1 MDNKQEL
8 LKQLPKIDEVLKDQR
23 LFVFFED
30 NPREL
35 VVEAVR
41 EEIDGLR
48 SRILSG
54 EPFSDGGLFR
64 EESMD
69 RIKNKIKEKSANSL
83 RRVINATGTIVHTN
97 LGRANLS
104 ESACRRVAEIAASYS
119 TLEYDVARGK
129 RGSRHDH
136 IEKMIRRLT
145 GAEAAIAVNNNAAAV
160 LLCLSALAKNKDV
173 IVSRGELVEIG
184 GSFRIPEIMEQGGAK
199 LREVGTTN
207 KTKVADYRK
216 AIEDGEAGMLLKV
229 HTSNYKIIG
238 FTAEASLEELKE
250 LGKEHG
256 IPVVHDLG
264 SGLMIGLAEF
274 GIDEPTVK
282 ASLDAGADLV
292 LFSGDKLL
300 GGPQAGIVV
309 GKKEYVDRMKHHPL
323 ARALRL
329 DKLTL
334 AALEATFR
342 EYIDPE
348 RAKSN
353 IPVLSMITSSQEEMQ
368 RKAESLK
375 DMILARTDR
384 FLVSIEET
392 EGQIG
397 GGSTPNLFLPGV
409 SVSIKADGMSPDH
422 IERSLRAADPPV
434 ISRINKDNVL
444 LDMRTVYV
452 SELPEIASALLGIS
466 EKKGESHA

>member
-41 EEIDGLR
+41 EEIDSLR

-54 EPFSDGGLFR
+54 ELFADGSLFR
-64 EESMD
+64 DESME
-69 RIKNKIKEKSANSL
+69 RIKNKIKDKSKNSL

-104 ESACRRVAEIAASYS
+104 EAACHGIAEAAASYS
-119 TLEYDVARGK
+119 TLEYDVERGK

-136 IEKMIRRLT
+136 VEKIIQKLT

-160 LLCLSALAKNKDV
+160 LLCLTALATNKEV

-184 GSFRIPEIMEQGGAK
+184 GSFRIPDIMEQGGAK

-207 KTKVADYRK
+207 KTKIADYRK
-216 AIEDGEAGMLLKV
+216 AITDGETGMLLKV

-238 FTAEASLEELKE
+238 FTAEASLQELRE
-250 LGKEHG
+250 LGNQYG

-264 SGLMIGLAEF
+264 SGLMIRLNEF
-274 GIDEPTVK
+274 GIDEPTVMS
-282 ASLDAGADLV
+282 SLDAGADLV

-300 GGPQAGIVV
+300 GGPQAGIAV
-309 GKKEYVDRMKHHPL
+309 GKKEYIDRMKHHPL

-329 DKLTL
+329 DKLSL

-348 RAKSN
+348 RAKMN
-353 IPVLSMITSSQEEMQ
+353 IPVLSMITSSQEDM
-368 RKAESLK
+368 RGKAESLK
-375 DMILARTDR
+375 SMILARTDR
-384 FLVSIEET
+384 FFVSVEET

-397 GGSTPNLFLPGV
+397 GGSTPNQFLPGI
-409 SVSIKADGMSPDH
+409 SLSIKADGMSPDQ
-422 IERSLRAADPPV
+422 IERRLRAADPPI

-444 LDMRTVYV
+444 LDMRTVYTA
-452 SELPEIASALLGIS
+452 ELPEIASALQDIAGFR
-466 EKKGESHA
+466 GDAHA

>member
-1 MDNKQEL
+1 MDNKKEL

-69 RIKNKIKEKSANSL
+69 RIKNKIKDKSAYSL

-104 ESACRRVAEIAASYS
+104 ESACRRVAETAASYS

-136 IEKMIRRLT
+136 IEKMILRLT
-145 GAEAAIAVNNNAAAV
+145 GAESAIAVNNNAAAV

-207 KTKVADYRK
+207 KTKIADYRK
-216 AIEDGEAGMLLKV
+216 AIENGEAGMLLKV

-250 LGKEHG
+250 LGKEYG

-348 RAKSN
+348 RAKAN

-384 FLVSIEET
+384 FLVNIEKT

>member
-54 EPFSDGGLFR
+54 EPFGDGGLFR

-69 RIKNKIKEKSANSL
+69 RIKNKIKDKSANSL

-104 ESACRRVAEIAASYS
+104 ESACRRVAETAASYS

-160 LLCLSALAKNKDV
+160 LLCLSALAKNKNV

-207 KTKVADYRK
+207 KTKIADYRK

-250 LGKEHG
+250 LGQEHG

-348 RAKSN
+348 RAKAN

-384 FLVSIEET
+384 FLVNIEET